1 MKILRSFAKFIFAFF
16 LLLFLILIG
25 YYYWSKPNY
34 NGEVKMTSLSDKTTV
49 YFDEFGVP
57 HIYANSEKDAMQ
69 ALGYVH
75 AQDRLWQME
84 VMRRIAPGRLS
95 EIFGSVMLKNDTFF
109 RALGMDEASKKAISE
124 LDKNS
129 EACKM
134 ATAYLEGV
142 NQYIEEGKT
151 PVEFTLLGIKKE
163 KLTLN
168 DVYNIFGYM
177 SFSFAM
183 AQKSDPLMTDIRD
196 NLGNKYLADFNLDMS
211 LNSKQLPN
219 FDGEVKEYA
228 QMAKAVANVVDNIP
242 IGAFIGSN
250 SWVIGASKTKNKK
263 VLFANDPHIM
273 FSQPAT
279 WYEAHIVTPNHEI
292 YGYYLAGT
300 PFPLLGHNRNYAY
313 GLTMFQNDD
322 LDLFLEK
329 NNPDNPNQF
338 LTKSGFQNYEIAT
351 KTIKVKDSATVVLKI
366 KYANGRPIMSGLIDN
381 VSKDKPISLSWI
393 FTQEKNE
400 TLQAVYQLSHSK
412 NLNEFKKGVSLIHA
426 PGLNIMYGDN
436 LDNIAWITSGKLYRM
451 KVNSNFILD
460 PLDDG
465 SINKEFLPFT
475 KNPKAINPPKD
486 YVYSANN
493 QPEAVDNYLYPGYY
507 LPKDRA
513 MRIDTLLSAKNDWTA
528 EEVQKM
534 LLDNTSATAKNTV
547 QNWISN
553 ISNPKSESEKK
564 ALEILKL
571 WKGTNDLEDIA
582 PTIFN
587 KWTYFYLKNTF
598 EDELGKD
605 NFRVF
610 LSIHVLKQV
619 ITNQSNN
626 ENSVWWNNVKT
637 KNKTETKQDIMST
650 SFTDAISSL
659 ENQLGS
665 DLQKWKW
672 KNVHI
677 LKHNHSLGKVKL
689 LDTFLSIGNFEVSGS
704 NEVINNL
711 LFTYSD
717 EKQVMIKGG
726 PSTRRVVDFSDVENG
741 YSIIPTGQSGVFS
754 SKHYSDQAE
763 MYSKGQFRKMK
774 LNRSEIQKSGS
785 KIIFLPAK

>member
-196 NLGNKYLADFNLDMS
+196 NLGTKYLADFNLDMS

-273 FSQPAT
+273 FLQPAT

-313 GLTMFQNDD
+313 
-322 LDLFLEK
+322 
-329 NNPDNPNQF
+329 
-338 LTKSGFQNYEIAT
+338 
-351 KTIKVKDSATVVLKI
+351 
-366 KYANGRPIMSGLIDN
+366 N
-381 VSKDKPISLSWI
+381 VS
-393 FTQEKNE
+393 E
-400 TLQAVYQLSHSK
+400 
-412 NLNEFKKGVSLIHA
+412 
-426 PGLNIMYGDN
+426 
-436 LDNIAWITSGKLYRM
+436 
-451 KVNSNFILD
+451 
-460 PLDDG
+460 
-465 SINKEFLPFT
+465 
-475 KNPKAINPPKD
+475 
-486 YVYSANN
+486 
-493 QPEAVDNYLYPGYY
+493 
-507 LPKDRA
+507 
-513 MRIDTLLSAKNDWTA
+513 
-528 EEVQKM
+528 
-534 LLDNTSATAKNTV
+534 
-547 QNWISN
+547 
-553 ISNPKSESEKK
+553 
-564 ALEILKL
+564 
-571 WKGTNDLEDIA
+571 
-582 PTIFN
+582 
-587 KWTYFYLKNTF
+587 
-598 EDELGKD
+598 
-605 NFRVF
+605 
-610 LSIHVLKQV
+610 
-619 ITNQSNN
+619 
-626 ENSVWWNNVKT
+626 
-637 KNKTETKQDIMST
+637 
-650 SFTDAISSL
+650 
-659 ENQLGS
+659 
-665 DLQKWKW
+665 
-672 KNVHI
+672 
-677 LKHNHSLGKVKL
+677 
-689 LDTFLSIGNFEVSGS
+689 
-704 NEVINNL
+704 
-711 LFTYSD
+711 
-717 EKQVMIKGG
+717 
-726 PSTRRVVDFSDVENG
+726 RRFGFV
-741 YSIIPTGQSGVFS
+741 
-754 SKHYSDQAE
+754 
-763 MYSKGQFRKMK
+763 FRKK
-774 LNRSEIQKSGS
+774 
-785 KIIFLPAK
+785 